1 MFGKICA
8 GEMLVTGKYL
18 GRENTTRDSKNTVVQ
33 DTLQEKVGGHVEKGE

>member
-1 MFGKICA
+1 MFGKIFA